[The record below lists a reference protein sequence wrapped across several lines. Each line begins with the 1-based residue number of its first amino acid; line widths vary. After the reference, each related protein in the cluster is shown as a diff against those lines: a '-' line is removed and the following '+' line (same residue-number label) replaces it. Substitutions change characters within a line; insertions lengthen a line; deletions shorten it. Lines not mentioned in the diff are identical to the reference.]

1 MVIAHCGSEDVPDI
15 FALCLF
21 HLTSDDIV
29 YHYHIILYYIMLDY
43 IIMY

>member
-1 MVIAHCGSEDVPDI
+1 MVIVHCGSEDTPDI

-29 YHYHIILYYIMLDY
+29 YHVILHYIMLDY